1 MEPPKP
7 LPHIHSPCRR
17 SSHTNSPEFEFSMV
31 GNPSFPQPNLLSAD
45 QLFSGGF
52 LLPLHLLQLSTQ
64 PPPPPPQDTE
74 ATEPSSTIESATNST
89 TNNSRRWRHIF
100 KKKLVS
106 SSIRTRSS
114 ADDHPTKEKD
124 VREKKGAGALAF
136 GAGNVVSAAELNIN
150 IWPFSR
156 SRSAG
161 NGGMRPRPAPAT
173 RKVSSAPCSRSN
185 STGDQSK
192 SRKWPHSPARQGVHL
207 GKNSPV
213 WQVRRGGG
221 GGGRS
226 SEALVK
232 NVEKGAK
239 RDGRKIPA
247 SKPRVLSLNVP
258 MCIGYR
264 NHLSCRHDVSGAAAR
279 GGQIEGGVSSEV
291 VRRSNLFNIRSI
303 FTKKVN

>member
-7 LPHIHSPCRR
+7 LPHIHHSQCRR
-17 SSHTNSPEFEFSMV
+17 SSDTNSPEFEFSMV

-52 LLPLHLLQLSTQ
+52 LVPLHLLQLS
-64 PPPPPPQDTE
+64 PPPPQDTE
-74 ATEPSSTIESATNST
+74 ATEPSSTIEST

-100 KKKLVS
+100 KIKLVS
-106 SSIRTRSS
+106 SSISTRSS

-124 VREKKGAGALAF
+124 VREKKGAGAVAF

-161 NGGMRPRPAPAT
+161 NGGTRPRPAPAT
-173 RKVSSAPCSRSN
+173 RRVSSAPCSRSN

-192 SRKWPHSPARQGVHL
+192 SRKWPHSPARPGVHL
-207 GKNSPV
+207 GRNSPV

-232 NVEKGAK
+232 NVEKGTK

-247 SKPRVLSLNVP
+247 SMLSLNVP

-264 NHLSCRHDVSGAAAR
+264 NHLSCRHDVSDAAAR
-279 GGQIEGGVSSEV
+279 GGQIEGGVSGEV

-303 FTKKVN
+303 FTKKVD